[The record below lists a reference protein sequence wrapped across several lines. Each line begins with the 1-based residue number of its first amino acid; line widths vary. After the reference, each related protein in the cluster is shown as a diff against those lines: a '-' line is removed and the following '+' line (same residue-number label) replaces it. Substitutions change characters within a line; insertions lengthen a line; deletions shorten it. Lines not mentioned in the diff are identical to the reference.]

1 MTISKTVRPG
11 SFAPTQWTFGARET
25 GSMKTILLAAI
36 GSLRTLPSPRRT
48 GGTTSH
54 PGEPRTGSP
63 ASRRCRDRPRRDRI
77 RTRTPCI
84 STWSFWPS
92 RCSFPMM
99 GNAPIISFPSNGP
112 QPIIVPPLLPD
123 LLEFVLSRAARG
135 ADPVVREAKE
145 RRHRLPAVGGVAH
158 FGIVHVCANHASVPG
173 HCGAPFGII
182 GNGGND
188 IHRDEGTAT
197 PPRRPCR
204 DGPARGCRRGSA
216 GAATRLPGT
225 PGGAGGGGGRPGGRP
240 RGGAGPPP
248 RLPEPRGGGARSPG

>member
-36 GSLRTLPSPRRT
+36 GFLRTLPSPRRT
-48 GGTTSH
+48 GGRPSR

-92 RCSFPMM
+92 RCSFPVM
-99 GNAPIISFPSNGP
+99 GNARIISFPSNGP
-112 QPIIVPPLLPD
+112 QPVIPPPLLPD
-123 LLEFVLSRAARG
+123 LLEFVLSGAAQG

-145 RRHRLPAVGGVAH
+145 RSSRLHVVVGIAH
-158 FGIVHVCANHASVPG
+158 LGIVHVRAHDASVLG
-173 HCGAPFGII
+173 HCGAPFSII
-182 GNGGND
+182 GNGGD
-188 IHRDEGTAT
+188 YIPRDEGTAT
-197 PPRRPCR
+197 PPRKPCR

-225 PGGAGGGGGRPGGRP
+225 PGG
-240 RGGAGPPP
+240 
-248 RLPEPRGGGARSPG
+248 GARSPE